1 MTVRF
6 RSAGKAA
13 LVSVVTL
20 VLAAAPGVAWA
31 QEEAPRT
38 PVGCEPDLNGVW
50 DFRTLTPFERP
61 EELADQDTWTEEE
74 AAAFEADRLA
84 FFEIRDDQEPAD
96 IVGNYNQF
104 WFDPGDSVSATN
116 QTSLVVDPPDGRVPP
131 LNAVAAAKQ
140 AEMEQ
145 AREGVNRHV
154 PTYGGFVEDLGP
166 GMFAVRCILGFNTG
180 PPMTPGGYN
189 QNVQIVQT
197 PDHVVLLNEMVHSSR
212 VVPLDGRSHL
222 PDGVRQW
229 MGDSRGRWE
238 GDTLVV
244 ETTNFLRETSFRGGV
259 TTADPPPDRALHAGL
274 RRDADVRSDGRGSEH
289 LGPAVDLPVADAEE
303 RSAGLRVRLSRGKLR
318 PLQHPRRRARRGGPG
333 GRRGGGT
340 PGVGCLGTEETND
353 QSTGCPGS
361 SWRGLALP
369 GAAMGQDGVPRT
381 AGGKPDLSG
390 TYDTATLTPLQR
402 PQQFGT
408 RGTLTAEEA
417 ALVESDPAALRT
429 LFNIAPGGSDERR
442 EARNA
447 ASGTQEAEQ
456 VAPPAGGDGSGGAA
470 GNVGG
475 YNTFWIDRGTGVFQI
490 DGEWRTSIIT
500 DPQNGRRPPLTDAA
514 QARAAERARFFRA
527 NTGTAWWLEDDLK
540 APGPYDDP
548 EIRPLAERC
557 LLGFGSVAGPAHAAR
572 ALQQPEEDRP
582 DRRLRRHPR

>member
-1 MTVRF
+1 MTIRF

-38 PVGCEPDLNGVW
+38 PWGAPDLNGVW

-61 EELADQDTWTEEE
+61 EALADQDTWTEEE

-259 TTADPPPDRALHAGL
+259 TTADLHL
-274 RRDADVRSDGRGSEH
+274 IERFTRVSDGMLMYEVTVEDPNTWDR
-289 LGPAVDLPVADAEE
+289 PWTYRLPMQKNDQPVFEYACHEGNYGLYNILAGAREEEAQADA
-303 RSAGLRVRLSRGKLR
+303 A
-318 PLQHPRRRARRGGPG
+318 
-333 GRRGGGT
+333 
-340 PGVGCLGTEETND
+340 
-353 QSTGCPGS
+353 
-361 SWRGLALP
+361 
-369 GAAMGQDGVPRT
+369 
-381 AGGKPDLSG
+381 
-390 TYDTATLTPLQR
+390 
-402 PQQFGT
+402 
-408 RGTLTAEEA
+408 
-417 ALVESDPAALRT
+417 
-429 LFNIAPGGSDERR
+429 
-442 EARNA
+442 
-447 ASGTQEAEQ
+447 
-456 VAPPAGGDGSGGAA
+456 AA
-470 GNVGG
+470 G
-475 YNTFWIDRGTGVFQI
+475 RQ
-490 DGEWRTSIIT
+490 E
-500 DPQNGRRPPLTDAA
+500 
-514 QARAAERARFFRA
+514 
-527 NTGTAWWLEDDLK
+527 
-540 APGPYDDP
+540 
-548 EIRPLAERC
+548 
-557 LLGFGSVAGPAHAAR
+557 
-572 ALQQPEEDRP
+572 
-582 DRRLRRHPR
+582 